1 MPFTTEGARMTTR
14 LKFGHLLL
22 AAAAAV
28 CLTPSRALASL
39 VYLGTTDE
47 QGSGLGNVN
56 TLLSLRPQGNGTTAC
71 GLVGIGNLTSACN
84 GTITTFNGGSNNQTY
99 TLGGLGVT
107 DAADLR
113 FVFNV
118 NEPDDVV
125 RLMGLSINFFAADS
139 TAGDMPFH
147 VASLASVPMELV
159 EVGSG
164 IGGQGHVFGL
174 SPAEVL
180 IVNEQLTPGVIIGA
194 QFFVWGAAGGFETLN
209 VSAVE
214 DEMGNPTPTT
224 HRRSG
229 AHIAGAGGRRLAER
243 GRRVAPTPLSRSL
256 DTG

>member
-1 MPFTTEGARMTTR
+1 MSTR

-22 AAAAAV
+22 AAATAV
-28 CLTPSRALASL
+28 CLSPSRASASL

-56 TLLSLRPQGNGTTAC
+56 TLLSLSPQGNGTMAC
-71 GLVGIGNLTSACN
+71 GLVGIGNVTSACN
-84 GTITTFNGGSNNQTY
+84 GTMTTFAGGSNNQTY
-99 TLGGLGVT
+99 TLAGLGVV

-125 RLMGLSINFFAADS
+125 TLTGLAINFFAAGA
-139 TAGDMPFH
+139 TAGAIPFH
-147 VASLASVPMELV
+147 VASLASVPMELL

-174 SPAEVL
+174 TPAEAA
-180 IVNEQLTPGVIIGA
+180 IVNAQLTSGVIIGA
-194 QFFVWGAAGGFETLN
+194 QFSVSGAAGGFETLN

-214 DEMGNPTPTT
+214 DEVGNPTPTPT
-224 HRRSG
+224 DVPEPTLLVLVGG
-229 AHIAGAGGRRLAER
+229 ALLSVGAVSRRLR
-243 GRRVAPTPLSRSL
+243 
-256 DTG
+256 